1 MLGYVLDSVHNEY
14 VCGDQ
19 GTWEVTEATSDTGVW
34 VTHQGRDV
42 TSPKCGPVTCD
53 QPPMVDHSVLELVN
67 GSTGLHSLLVYTCE
81 AGYYDQQYPQS
92 ITVSTCQSDSTWSE
106 VNLRLVE
113 KQLETRL
120 PASRSSSV
128 RPKGCFLCCHP
139 KVKGG
144 GSVI

>member
-1 MLGYVLDSVHNEY
+1 MMLGYVLDSVHNEY

-113 KQLETRL
+113 KQLELFPYL
-120 PASRSSSV
+120 PHFQV
-128 RPKGCFLCCHP
+128 C
-139 KVKGG
+139 
-144 GSVI
+144 I